1 MMKTPTGQPITLL
14 VVDDDDVDAMGIERA
29 LKKLNIRNPIV
40 RARDGIEGLALLRQP
55 NAVPQPY
62 IILLDINMPRMNG
75 LEMLAELRKDPKLSN
90 AVVFILTTSKIYKDR
105 MAAYDQHIAGYIVK
119 NQVGDGFIRII
130 EMLDHYWQVVDLP

>member
-90 AVVFILTTSKIYKDR
+90 AVVFILSTSKIYKDR